1 MTGKGVLVYGEA
13 LVDIVPGRA
22 GRKREAV
29 LGGSGFNTALALARC
44 GAPVAYNVSLSR
56 DGFGQFFLRRLTEEG
71 IDQRFVGICDAP
83 TPSATVTSLDAGGA
97 ATYRFSLNGTAFD
110 AAPPAPADLDGFA
123 HLHVTSFGAT
133 LGTSGEAALAL
144 MRRAR
149 EAGLS
154 VSYDLNVRPAVL
166 PAPELMRS
174 AIEERIML
182 CDLVKMSC
190 DDAVEALGNGYGK
203 VFDGWFA
210 RGISLVLET
219 EGDHGANLYYPSRK
233 MISGFVPAEDVIDT
247 IGAGDSFM
255 GAFLASL
262 WQNGALGSK
271 LRDLPEELS
280 TSAMDFACAVAA
292 ETCGEKGCNPPRLTP
307 PPAYD

>member
-1 MTGKGVLVYGEA
+1 MTGRGVLVYGEA

-22 GRKREAV
+22 GHKREAV

-44 GAPVAYNVSLSR
+44 GAPVAYNASLSQDTLGR
-56 DGFGQFFLRRLTEEG
+56 FFLRRLTEEG

-83 TPSATVTSLDAGGA
+83 TPSATVTSLDADSA

-110 AAPPAPADLDGFA
+110 TAPPAPADLDDFA

-133 LGTSGEAALAL
+133 LGVSGQAALAL

-154 VSYDLNVRPAVL
+154 VSYDLNVRPAVPPAL
-166 PAPELMRS
+166 PETRR
-174 AIEERIML
+174 AIEERASL
-182 CDLVKMSC
+182 CDLIKLSS
-190 DDAVEALGNGYGK
+190 DDAVTVFDIGYGK
-203 VFDGWFA
+203 VFKRWFA
-210 RGISLVLET
+210 GGLPLVLET
-219 EGDHGANLYYPSRK
+219 EGDHGANLHHPSGR
-233 MISGFVPAEDVIDT
+233 MISGFVPAPDIVDT

-262 WQNGALGSK
+262 WQNGGLGPT

-280 TSAMDFACAVAA
+280 ASAMDFACAIAA
-292 ETCGEKGCNPPRLTP
+292 ETCGERGCNPPRGKP
-307 PPAYD
+307 PMAYD